1 MVDVFSKIKR
11 SWIMAQVK
19 GRNTKPEI
27 LVRSIIHRLGFRYRK
42 IKYDLPGN
50 PDIVLPKY
58 KTVVFVH
65 GCFCHQHSK
74 CRGGRRIPKSNVDFW
89 VRKFQ
94 RNILRDVD
102 AKKKLKAIGW
112 KVIVVWECETRD
124 LNKLEQVLDK
134 SLSQLKMQR

>member
-1 MVDVFSKIKR
+1 
-11 SWIMAQVK
+11 MAQVK

-27 LVRSIIHRLGFRYRK
+27 LVRSIIHGLGFRYRK

-65 GCFCHQHSK
+65 GCFWHQHSK
-74 CRGGRRIPKSNVDFW
+74 CRGRRIPKSNVDYW
-89 VRKFQ
+89 VRKLQ
-94 RNILRDVD
+94 RNVLRDAD
-102 AKKKLKAIGW
+102 AKKKLKAMGW

-124 LNKLEQVLDK
+124 PHKMEKVLGK
-134 SLSQLKMQR
+134 SLSQLKMQG